1 LQQLKE
7 EEEEEE
13 EEEGPHLMAE
23 LNIPPHSLTANLRLR
38 SSHTASRN
46 SNPTASRNSN
56 PMANLHL
63 KVAMPV

>member
-38 SSHTASRN
+38 S
-46 SNPTASRNSN
+46 NPTASRNSN